1 MIAMGWIGFETKS
14 DEKVACAVDFLDGP
28 DRKIQVYA
36 AEEEFLKRVRGND
49 SSLVLVDFD

>member
-1 MIAMGWIGFETKS
+1 MGWIGFETKS